1 MFKKA
6 FVDVGCAK
14 LTWTVEKVEAPKPS
28 LEERNCHDSHNHP
41 DVHRGDQEDW
51 ADIFCQ
57 VSDKGQIMRAGEPE
71 KYTVAGSVLTG
82 GKADL
87 GYRIT
92 WIEGCDIVGEQ
103 NVVFPVDGDPS
114 INCAGIMKENYNRC
128 KFQNTRAYYAN
139 PPGQSMSCMLVSD
152 C

>member
-6 FVDVGCAK
+6 SVDFGCAK

-28 LEERNCHDSHNHP
+28 LGERHCHASHNNP

-57 VSDKGQIMRAGEPE
+57 FSDKVQIMRAGEPR
-71 KYTVAGSVLTG
+71 KYMEVGSVLTG

-87 GYRIT
+87 G
-92 WIEGCDIVGEQ
+92 
-103 NVVFPVDGDPS
+103 
-114 INCAGIMKENYNRC
+114 
-128 KFQNTRAYYAN
+128 
-139 PPGQSMSCMLVSD
+139 
-152 C
+152 

>member
-1 MFKKA
+1 
-6 FVDVGCAK
+6 
-14 LTWTVEKVEAPKPS
+14 
-28 LEERNCHDSHNHP
+28 
-41 DVHRGDQEDW
+41 
-51 ADIFCQ
+51 
-57 VSDKGQIMRAGEPE
+57 MRAGESE

-114 INCAGIMKENYNRC
+114 INCAGIMKGNYNRC
-128 KFQNTRAYYAN
+128 RFQKMRAYPAN
-139 PPGQSMSCMLVSD
+139 PPGQSMSCTLVSA